1 MCKNKFQLVVILLF
15 ALLLAGCKSTKQI
28 VGVEKPADCLSAK
41 VELVVPSKGGAMFT
55 VNGTMK
61 LVSGERMQLSF
72 LMPIFRNEV
81 ARVEVTPDE
90 LLLVD
95 RMGHRYVR
103 ASKNELSRMLPKE
116 ATFVNMEKML
126 KKAAEP
132 NGRRTLTGT
141 ELGIPSLEKGK
152 ITLSDFSTEPFKL
165 TPTQLSDRYTQ
176 VSLQEIMK
184 LLLSL

>member
-1 MCKNKFQLVVILLF
+1 MYKNK
-15 ALLLAGCKSTKQI
+15 LLLIFGLVACCLLVGCKSTKLPI
-28 VGVEKPADCLSAK
+28 EKEKPADCLSAR
-41 VELVVPSKGGAMFT
+41 VELVVPTKDALFT

-61 LVSGERMQLSF
+61 LISGERVQLSF
-72 LMPIFRNEV
+72 LMPILRSEV

-103 ASKNELSRMLPKE
+103 TNRDELKGMLPKD
-116 ATFVNMEKML
+116 ATFDKLEKL
-126 KKAAEP
+126 IKEAAQP
-132 NGRRTLTGT
+132 SGRRTLSGS
-141 ELGIPSLEKGK
+141 ELGIPSLSKGK
-152 ITLSDFSTEPFKL
+152 ITLSDFSTTPFTL

-176 VSLQEIMK
+176 VSLQEILQ